1 MEEINLKE
9 QLAEQAKKSEKREV
23 SKVMTIPDMIKA
35 MEPEIKKHCQV

>member
-23 SKVMTIPDMIKA
+23 SKVMNNT
-35 MEPEIKKHCQV
+35 